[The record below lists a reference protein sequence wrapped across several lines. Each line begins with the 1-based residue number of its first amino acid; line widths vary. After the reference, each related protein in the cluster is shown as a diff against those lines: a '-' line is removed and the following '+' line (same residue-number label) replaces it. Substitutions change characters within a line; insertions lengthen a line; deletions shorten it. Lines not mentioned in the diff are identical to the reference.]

1 MPLVQDSRSKM
12 GFIALI
18 FALMIEQGRE
28 LSGNNPVYRG
38 LRRLA
43 ELVPHWT
50 DAGRKEHAMLGWLL
64 VVLPVLA
71 GLAALDWLLESVHPL
86 ASFVLHVGVLY
97 LTVGFRQFSHVFTEI
112 QDALKKKAGTDG
124 RVGDA
129 ALILEKWIES
139 RSWGKSATSTFNR
152 GLDSDPSS
160 ICRATIA
167 HALVASHRHVFA
179 PLLWYLILPGVIG
192 PVLYRLAEMLSRR
205 WEAARE
211 NTATGMLPAFEGSI
225 QQNAAP
231 PVPTYF
237 SEFAQKA
244 YWVLDWIPVRL
255 TAAGFAV
262 VGNFEDAIYCW
273 RGALSAGL
281 GNEQRSLL
289 LATGGGALGVTL
301 ADPEM
306 EATWNAQ
313 GFEWQG
319 LAADSDSLRSAV
331 GLVWRAVILW
341 VGLFALLTAASW
353 LGVR

>member
-1 MPLVQDSRSKM
+1 M

-28 LSGNNPVYRG
+28 LSGDNPVYRG
-38 LRRLA
+38 LRRFA
-43 ELVPHWT
+43 ELVPQWT
-50 DAGRKEHAMLGWLL
+50 DAGRQEHAMLGWFI
-64 VVLPVLA
+64 VVLPVLG
-71 GLAALDWLLESVHPL
+71 GLAALDWLLNHFHPL
-86 ASFVLHVGVLY
+86 ASFVLHVAVLY

-112 QDALKKKAGTDG
+112 QDALKKKAGPDG

-139 RSWGKSATSTFNR
+139 RAWGKSATSTFNR
-152 GLDSDPSS
+152 SLESDPSS

-179 PLLWYLILPGVIG
+179 PLLWYLLLPGVVG

-211 NTATGMLPAFEGSI
+211 SSLNGKPSVFENGVLQLS
-225 QQNAAP
+225 
-231 PVPTYF
+231 PVPVPSYF

-244 YWVLDWIPVRL
+244 YWVLDWIPLRL

-281 GNEQRSLL
+281 GDEQRSLL

-319 LAADSDSLRSAV
+319 VAADSDSLRSAV

-341 VGLFALLTAASW
+341 VGLFALLSAASW
-353 LGVR
+353 LGTR

>member
-1 MPLVQDSRSKM
+1 M

-28 LSGNNPVYRG
+28 LSGDNLVYRG

-43 ELVPHWT
+43 ELVPLWT
-50 DAGRKEHAMLGWLL
+50 DAGRKEHAVLGWLL

-71 GLAALDWLLESVHPL
+71 GLALIDWLLTTLHPL
-86 ASFVLHVGVLY
+86 ASFVLHVAVLY
-97 LTVGFRQFSHVFTEI
+97 LTVGFRQFSHVFTQI
-112 QDALKKKAGTDG
+112 QDALKKKADADG

-152 GLDSDPSS
+152 SVDIDPSS

-179 PLLWYLILPGVIG
+179 PLLWYLLLPGVIG

-205 WEAARE
+205 WEAARD
-211 NTATGMLPAFEGSI
+211 NAGSSMLPPFEGSVL
-225 QQNAAP
+225 QNAAI
-231 PVPTYF
+231 PVPVYF

-244 YWVLDWIPVRL
+244 YWLLDWIPLRL

-281 GNEQRSLL
+281 GTVQRSLL

-301 ADPEM
+301 ADPDM
-306 EATWNAQ
+306 EASWNVQ

-319 LAADSDSLRSAV
+319 VAADSDSLKSAV

-353 LGVR
+353 LGAR